1 MNSIRFFL
9 FLLFWLALLIDCFLI
24 ALNHP
29 EYRIYTKTL
38 LAPLLLLT
46 IYIEARDT
54 KHERSK
60 ILVNLAFF
68 FCFIGDFLLIKDA
81 ETVDSSGGYFVFGII
96 SFLIAQLFFI
106 FFFYRL
112 KRFSAKH
119 RIFIFITGFLV
130 TIYIA
135 LLLFLIWRNVSLQSL
150 QIPIV
155 VYAVILGLMIMTAIN
170 TIKNKSLKRLASNYF
185 IPGAALFVLSDSI
198 LAINKFS
205 HPFYYG
211 AIAAM
216 ITYGGAIFLLAN
228 GIVRFLK
235 K

>member
-1 MNSIRFFL
+1 MNTSRLILGFL
-9 FLLFWLALLIDCFLI
+9 FCLALLIDCFFI
-24 ALNHP
+24 VTDRA

-38 LAPLLLLT
+38 LVPLLLLT
-46 IYIEARDT
+46 IYIESRET

-60 ILVNLAFF
+60 ILANLAFF
-68 FCFIGDFLLIKDA
+68 FCFIGDFLLIKDTDA
-81 ETVDSSGGYFVFGII
+81 SGNFIFGI
-96 SFLIAQLFFI
+96 SSLLVAQLFFI

-112 KRFSAKH
+112 KRFTAKH
-119 RIFIFITGFLV
+119 RLFIFITGSIV
-130 TIYIA
+130 AIYIA
-135 LLLFLIWRNVSLQSL
+135 LLLYMIWGNVSMQNL
-150 QIPIV
+150 QIPV
-155 VYAVILGLMIMTAIN
+155 AVYAVILGFMLLSALN
-170 TIKNKSLKRLASNYF
+170 TVKNRSIKRIALNYF

-211 AIAAM
+211 SIAVM
-216 ITYGGAIFLLAN
+216 LTYGAAIFLLST